1 MWNVEFIIILCF
13 EFIGENM
20 GFKFYWERMGDELYF
35 KKMKEVDEV
44 CLFLMYL
51 RLGKMLIFIGEFS
64 SVLFI
69 ENNVNWNFGIF
80 WWKNF

>member
-1 MWNVEFIIILCF
+1 
-13 EFIGENM
+13 
-20 GFKFYWERMGDELYF
+20 MGDELYF

-69 ENNVNWNFGIF
+69 
-80 WWKNF
+80 